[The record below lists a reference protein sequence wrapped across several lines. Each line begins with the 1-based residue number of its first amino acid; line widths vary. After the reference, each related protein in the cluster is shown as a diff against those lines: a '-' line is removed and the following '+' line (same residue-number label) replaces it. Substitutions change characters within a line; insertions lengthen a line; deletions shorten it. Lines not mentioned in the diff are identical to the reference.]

1 MSRIVN
7 LQTIYA
13 EGGTIYEENKFL
25 LNPSSNCKV
34 VAIKTDRTCRDCGKA
49 LEKGTRCY
57 TFNPKGKGRSWVC
70 FSCIPEPNVAET
82 LEIGERFGHGVDTA
96 LAYYSHEVD
105 SWGRHK
111 TYNQL
116 DFDEQEN
123 FEGERED
130 AIWASMPFDFY

>member
-1 MSRIVN
+1 M
-7 LQTIYA
+7 QTIYA
-13 EGGTIYEENKFL
+13 EGSTIYEENKFL

-34 VAIKTDRTCRDCGKA
+34 VSIKANRICAECSCT

-82 LEIGERFGHGVDTA
+82 REIGERFGHGVDTA

-105 SWGRHK
+105 SLGRHK
-111 TYNQL
+111 TYSQL
-116 DFDEQEN
+116 DFQERMD
-123 FEGERED
+123 FDDERED
-130 AIWASMPFDFY
+130 AIWASMPDDF

>member
-34 VAIKTDRTCRDCGKA
+34 VSIKTDRTCRECGKS

-57 TFNPKGKGRSWVC
+57 TMNPKGLGRSWVC
-70 FSCIPEPNVAET
+70 FSCIPEPSIEET
-82 LEIGERFGHGVDTA
+82 REIGERVGDGVDTH
-96 LAYYSHEVD
+96 LVYFSED
-105 SWGRHK
+105 TDNLGRHK
-111 TYNQL
+111 RFSDL
-116 DFDEQEN
+116 DFMEED
-123 FEGERED
+123 FFFGRRES
-130 AIWASMPFDFY
+130 AIWASMPNDY